1 MPSTFSARPLSVPA
15 PTPVLGITNMR
26 EFDRMAMAGNTNR
39 VDLTIGDFV
48 EMHGQLAADLTA
60 SNLARRNPDATA
72 EDWAAGL
79 ATLIFQVVG
88 TMCLLACRGCGA
100 KGVVVTGAIAD
111 TAPSRA
117 NFARFVEGY
126 GLNYFVPE
134 HSACSTAIGTALCA
148 RYAK

>member
-1 MPSTFSARPLSVPA
+1 
-15 PTPVLGITNMR
+15 
-26 EFDRMAMAGNTNR
+26 
-39 VDLTIGDFV
+39 
-48 EMHGQLAADLTA
+48 
-60 SNLARRNPDATA
+60 
-72 EDWAAGL
+72 
-79 ATLIFQVVG
+79 
-88 TMCLLACRGCGA
+88 MCLLACRGCGA